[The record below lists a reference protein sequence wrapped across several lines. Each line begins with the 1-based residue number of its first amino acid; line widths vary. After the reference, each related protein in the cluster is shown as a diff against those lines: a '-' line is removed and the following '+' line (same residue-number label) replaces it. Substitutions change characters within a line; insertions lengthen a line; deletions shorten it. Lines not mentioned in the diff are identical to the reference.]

1 MREEIRTILVEKS
14 EASYRDFSA
23 ALIPKSMPLL
33 GVRLPVLRKLAKELV
48 KTMDWKQ
55 EINSYEGEY
64 ADIYF
69 EETMLRGMIIGYGTQ
84 KEETKIA
91 LGFLR
96 DFIPYVDNWS
106 VCDSFCNSFLF
117 AASNKEVVWNFLQEY
132 LYSDKEF
139 EVRVAII
146 LLLTQFL
153 KYDKNGKKM
162 ARKRVITME
171 DIKEDNKKENAQ
183 KFPYL
188 ERILAVLNRGFDQG
202 YYAQMAVAWTTA
214 EAFVSFPYE
223 TMQMLQ
229 KDCKMDTWTYNKT
242 LQKICESRNP
252 DVCVK
257 QYVKAMKRLN

>member
-64 ADIYF
+64 EDTYF

-84 KEETKIA
+84 KEEGKIA
-91 LGFLR
+91 LDFLR
-96 DFIPYVDNWS
+96 DFIPHVDNWS

-117 AASNKEVVWNFLQEY
+117 AAKNRDMVWDFLQEY

-146 LLLTQFL
+146 LLLNQFL
-153 KYDKNGKKM
+153 KYDKNGKKIT
-162 ARKRVITME
+162 RKRVITME
-171 DIKEDNKKENAQ
+171 DIEWNNEKENRQ
-183 KFPYL
+183 NYPYL
-188 ERILAVLNRGFDQG
+188 ERILAALNRSFDQG
-202 YYAQMAVAWTTA
+202 YYAQMAAAWTTA

-223 TMQMLQ
+223 TMRMLQ
-229 KDCKMDTWTYNKT
+229 QDCRMDTWTYNKT

-252 DVCVK
+252 DIYVK
-257 QYVKAMKRLN
+257 QYVKAMKQLN